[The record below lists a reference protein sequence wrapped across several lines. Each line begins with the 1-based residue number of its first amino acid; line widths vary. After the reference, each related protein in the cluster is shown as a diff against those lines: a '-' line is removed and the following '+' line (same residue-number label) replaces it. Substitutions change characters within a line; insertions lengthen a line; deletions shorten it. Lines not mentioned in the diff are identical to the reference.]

1 MEAERTLYNALRC
14 LWKLMNLIHVL
25 PQERDLSYFIIFLC
39 SPNMLCRKKE
49 WKYISGF
56 RDSLVNMI
64 LLLLRDFINFDI
76 ANEDNIKK
84 DNKIRDVQYS
94 WKGIIVFQEM
104 LFYRQESVY
113 LLIFS
118 LFYLSRFWPISLR
131 TKGSQTHFTCILVWK
146 SLITGPAVK
155 TFEYVIEL
163 ATCQLSQAMRN

>member
-25 PQERDLSYFIIFLC
+25 PQERGLSYFIIFLC

-64 LLLLRDFINFDI
+64 LLLLRDFITLQMKTI
-76 ANEDNIKK
+76 LKKTIKLETCNTHGK
-84 DNKIRDVQYS
+84 ELQSFKRCSFIGKKS
-94 WKGIIVFQEM
+94 I
-104 LFYRQESVY
+104 Y

-131 TKGSQTHFTCILVWK
+131 TKGSQTPYTCILVWK
-146 SLITGPAVK
+146 SLITSPAVK